1 MLQRKITKV
10 LQAWKQET
18 HKPCLLIRGARQ
30 VGKTFIVDEF
40 ARANYPH
47 YIYINFELSP
57 EHKEIFR
64 QGNLDFD
71 TIRIQLE
78 SFFPDVKI
86 VRGQT
91 LLFLDEIQAC
101 PQARTALKSLA
112 LDGTLDVIASG
123 SLLGLYYKDVSSYPV
138 GYERALDMYPLD
150 FEEYLWAIG
159 VSTQVINNL
168 HRHFILGQALPTAL
182 IKKMS
187 EYFRDYILVGGMPA
201 AVNEFIRQKSF
212 VSVRTIQTQ
221 ILEAYKT
228 DVVKYASTPDKGKI
242 IKTFASIPAQLAR
255 KNKKFLF
262 SQIDA
267 QDDHA
272 SERKYISALL
282 WLQDAGIINYCYN
295 LSEPALPLAV
305 NKRLEAYKIYL
316 RDTGLLLAMLDRDIS
331 QSILHYNWTV
341 NEGMILEIIF
351 AQEIISRYGELTYF
365 ERKSRLEIDF
375 IMNINGIVTAIEVK
389 SGHNRQAKSLQS
401 IKDNYPSVRR
411 WIKFEPDINLTRD
424 EKDIEHYPLF
434 MAMFL

>member
-1 MLQRKITKV
+1 MLRRKITSI
-10 LQAWKQET
+10 LQTWKQEVN
-18 HKPCLLIRGARQ
+18 KPCLLIRGARQ
-30 VGKTFIVDEF
+30 VGKTFIVEEF
-40 ARANYPH
+40 AHTNYPN
-47 YIYINFELSP
+47 YIYINFELAP
-57 EHKEIFR
+57 EYKEIFR
-64 QGNLDFD
+64 QGNLSFD

-78 SFFPDVKI
+78 SFFPEVKI

-101 PQARTALKSLA
+101 PEARTALKSLA

-123 SLLGLYYKDVSSYPV
+123 SLLGLYYKEVSSYPV
-138 GYERALDMYPLD
+138 GYERALDMYSLD

-159 VSTQVINNL
+159 ISSHVIDDL
-168 HRHFILGQALPTAL
+168 RRHFFLGQALPVTL
-182 IKKMS
+182 IQKMS
-187 EYFRDYILVGGMPA
+187 EYFRDYLLVGGMPA
-201 AVNEFIRQKSF
+201 VVNEFIRQKSF
-212 VSVRTIQTQ
+212 VGSRTIQTQ
-221 ILEAYKT
+221 ILETYKV
-228 DVVKYASTPDKGKI
+228 DVVKYASTPNKSKI
-242 IKTFASIPAQLAR
+242 MKTLASIPGQLAR

-262 SQIDA
+262 SQIDVH
-267 QDDHA
+267 DEHA

-305 NKRLEAYKIYL
+305 NKKLESYKIYL

-341 NEGMILEIIF
+341 NEGMILENVF

-375 IMNINGIVTAIEVK
+375 IMNINGVATAIEVK

-411 WIKFEPDINLTRD
+411 WIKFEPDANLSRD